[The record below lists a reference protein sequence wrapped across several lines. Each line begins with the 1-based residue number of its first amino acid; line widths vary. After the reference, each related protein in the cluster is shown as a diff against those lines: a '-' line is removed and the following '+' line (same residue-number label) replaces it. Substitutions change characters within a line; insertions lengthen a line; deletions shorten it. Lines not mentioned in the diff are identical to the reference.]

1 MKPLL
6 LLLVLAGLGAVGY
19 AVLPDVQ
26 RYLKMRSM

>member
-1 MKPLL
+1 MKALV
-6 LLLVLAGLGAVGY
+6 LLVVAAGLGAVGY